1 MSYTR
6 QTIGRFSL
14 ADPRLTLR
22 RATARAALVL
32 AALALCLAIAPT
44 DSDAADENGWG
55 FGIADNVHPNFG
67 IPAVETYFKQMN
79 PKIYR
84 VQVPYDILSSAD
96 PTAPERV
103 ADIKVQIARAR
114 QHGVQHVLLTF
125 SMGYAD
131 YQVANR
137 FPIAE
142 TPSPDAYEADI
153 RRVIAEFD
161 SLVDAWSPANE
172 PNAGWRWFG
181 DAHHPTKGPTLLA
194 AYFNKLRLAVPE
206 GDELV
211 SPEFHD
217 RVDGAGTPTNDG
229 LHTGDS
235 RSSVSHFIEHYLAAG
250 GGWGQHAAFH
260 PYGAVRSGNPAAIED
275 FLELV
280 PPEVDVW
287 FTEIGAKPDF
297 TARGAKDEAT
307 QTRRVRKL
315 VDYLK
320 VTPRVSRAY
329 FYNLWDDTST
339 WDSALIRHD
348 GTPRPSW
355 SVWCGAARSDDPGIC
370 VRAPVQQTFTA
381 DFDGDGV
388 DDLGTRNPA
397 TGRIVIRRGPTFAFS
412 TETSLTWAFGAHL
425 QPFTGDFNNDGFTD
439 IALRDANSGNVHR
452 RAGPNFSAE
461 SR

>member
-1 MSYTR
+1 MP
-6 QTIGRFSL
+6 F
-14 ADPRLTLR
+14 
-22 RATARAALVL
+22 VL
-32 AALALCLAIAPT
+32 AALAFCLAFAP
-44 DSDAADENGWG
+44 SNSNAAAENGWG

-67 IPAVETYFKQMN
+67 LPAVETHFKQMS

-84 VQVPYDILSSAD
+84 VQVPYDIISSTD
-96 PTAPERV
+96 PTARGRV
-103 ADIKVQIARAR
+103 ADIKAQIARAR
-114 QHGVQHVLLTF
+114 QHGVRHVLLTF

-131 YQVANR
+131 YQAANR

-142 TPSPDAYEADI
+142 TPTADEYDAEI

-161 SLVDAWSPANE
+161 PLVDAWSPANE

-181 DAHHPTKGPTLLA
+181 DAHHPTKGPALLA

-217 RVDGAGTPTNDG
+217 RVDADGTPTKDG
-229 LHTGDS
+229 LHAGDS
-235 RSSVSHFIEHYLAAG
+235 RSSVSHFIEHYLDAG

-260 PYGAVRSGNPAAIED
+260 PYGAVRSENTSSIED
-275 FLELV
+275 FLDAV

-297 TARGAKDEAT
+297 TATGTKDEAT
-307 QTRRVRKL
+307 QTSRVRKL
-315 VDYLK
+315 VEYLK

-348 GTPRPSW
+348 GSPRPSW
-355 SVWCGAARSDDPGIC
+355 SVWCGAARSDDPGAC
-370 VRAPVQQTFTA
+370 VRAAVLQTFSG

-388 DDLGTRNPA
+388 DDVGNRNPA
-397 TGRIVIRRGPTFAFS
+397 TGGIVIRRGPTFAFS
-412 TETSLTWAFGAHL
+412 TETSLTWVFGAHF
-425 QPFTGDFNNDGFTD
+425 QPFTGDFNDDGFTD
-439 IALRDANSGNVHR
+439 IALRDANSGIVHR
-452 RAGPNFSAE
+452 LAGPNFSSE
-461 SR
+461 IR